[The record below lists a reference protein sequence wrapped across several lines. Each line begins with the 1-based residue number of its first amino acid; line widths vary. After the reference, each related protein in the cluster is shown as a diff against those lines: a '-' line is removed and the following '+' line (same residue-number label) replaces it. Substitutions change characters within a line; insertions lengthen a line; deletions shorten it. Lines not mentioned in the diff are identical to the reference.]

1 MEVSVD
7 ERKMLEALRSPDNWA
22 PRITRIANALGIP
35 TSTAQ
40 SRLKRLEQGG
50 VFSGFGVASSD
61 YGFACFAV
69 GRARDP
75 AEAAP
80 KLLSAIQGIE
90 EVHAIAGE
98 SNLLVRFRA
107 QDREGYLSKVQQM
120 GGVFDVR
127 FASLSA
133 KVFR

>member
-1 MEVSVD
+1 MELSAE
-7 ERKMLEALRSPDNWA
+7 ERKMLEVLRNPGNWA

-40 SRLKRLEQGG
+40 SRLKRLERGG
-50 VFSGFGVASSD
+50 VFSGFGAASSD

-75 AEAAP
+75 TEAAP
-80 KLLSAIQGIE
+80 KLLSVEGVE

-98 SNLLVRFRA
+98 SNVLVRFRA
-107 QDREGYLSKVQQM
+107 QDREGYLATLQQIS
-120 GGVFDVR
+120 GVFHVR

-133 KVFR
+133 KSWR